1 METLIEAVDLKRAFG
16 DHVAVDGVSLQVAQ
30 GEIYGLLG
38 PDGAGKTTTIRLL
51 CGALEPDSGRV
62 RLGGYDLATETEQ
75 ARAQIGYLAQRFSLY
90 GDLTVR
96 ENLHFFAEVRGL
108 PRSEWETRALEILD
122 FVGLS
127 EFADRRAE
135 ALSGGMKQKLGL
147 ATALVHRPKILLLD
161 EPTGGVDPVTRQ
173 SFWQLLVRLL
183 RQGVAVLMTTPYM
196 DEASRCSRVGF
207 MQDGR
212 LMLEDTPAALTGR
225 LAGRVLELVG
235 GPRRAVERAGRAD
248 PDVEGVQTYGDRFHL
263 RLSDARH
270 SKRVQ
275 ARLRA
280 DVVGAGGR
288 VERIRPVPASLEDV
302 FIALLEAPASGDPAA
317 QSLGSAHAGA

>member
-1 METLIEAVDLKRAFG
+1 MPLLIEAEGLVRSFG
-16 DHVAVDGVSLQVAQ
+16 DLRAVDGMSLHIAG

-51 CGALEPDSGRV
+51 CGALEPEAGTIS
-62 RLGGYDLATETEQ
+62 LGGYDMATQTEQ

-108 PRSEWETRALEILD
+108 PRSEWESRSEEILA
-122 FVGLS
+122 FVELDD
-127 EFADRRAE
+127 FADRRAD

-147 ATALVHRPKILLLD
+147 ATALVHRPQILLLD

-183 RQGVAVLMTTPYM
+183 RQGVAVLITTPYM
-196 DEASRCSRVGF
+196 DEAARCSRIGF
-207 MQDGR
+207 MESGKLLLEGTPGSVSQR
-212 LMLEDTPAALTGR
+212 LNER
-225 LAGRVLELVG
+225 ILELVG
-235 GPRRAVERAGRAD
+235 GPRRLIEEVGRDD

-263 RLSDARH
+263 RVASGRL
-270 SKRVQ
+270 KQVQ
-275 ARLRA
+275 ARMKKQVKDR
-280 DVVGAGGR
+280 GGKI
-288 VERIRPVPASLEDV
+288 ERLEAIPPTLEDV
-302 FIALLEAPASGDPAA
+302 FIAQIDAQQAALAAEAEDG
-317 QSLGSAHAGA
+317 GE

>member
-1 METLIEAVDLKRAFG
+1 MPLLIEAEGLTRSFG
-16 DHVAVDGVSLQVAQ
+16 ERRAVDGMSLSVSG

-51 CGALEPDSGRV
+51 CGALAPDLGDI
-62 RLGGYDLATETEQ
+62 RLAGFDLATHTEQ

-108 PRSEWETRALEILD
+108 PRSEWEARAEEILA
-122 FVGLS
+122 FVGLDD
-127 EFADRRAE
+127 FADRRAE

-183 RQGVAVLMTTPYM
+183 RQGVAVLITTPYM
-196 DEASRCSRVGF
+196 DEAARCSRIGF
-207 MQDGR
+207 MEDGR
-212 LMLEDTPAALTGR
+212 LLLEGTPHAISQRLNGR
-225 LAGRVLELVG
+225 ILELVG
-235 GPRRAVERAGRAD
+235 GPRRVVEDAGRDD

-263 RLSDARH
+263 RVASGRLDQVKARMAKQVRARGGQIERLDAI
-270 SKRVQ
+270 
-275 ARLRA
+275 
-280 DVVGAGGR
+280 D
-288 VERIRPVPASLEDV
+288 PTLEDV
-302 FIALLEAPASGDPAA
+302 FIAQIDAQQSAA
-317 QSLGSAHAGA
+317 AAEKGEHVAE

>member
-1 METLIEAVDLKRAFG
+1 MNEPTPLILAEDLRRSFG
-16 DHVAVDGVSLQVAQ
+16 DRQAVDGVSLRIDG

-51 CGALEPDSGRV
+51 CGALEPDSGSI
-62 RLGGYDLATETEQ
+62 RLSGFDLVGQTEQ

-108 PRSEWETRALEILD
+108 PRSEWEARAEEILD
-122 FVGLS
+122 FVGLGD
-127 EFADRRAE
+127 FADRRAE

-183 RQGVAVLMTTPYM
+183 RAGVAVLITTPYM
-196 DEASRCSRVGF
+196 DEAARCSRIGF
-207 MQDGR
+207 MQGGR
-212 LMLEDTPAALTGR
+212 LLLEGTPGEISRR
-225 LAGRVLELVG
+225 LNGRVLELVG
-235 GPRRAVERAGRAD
+235 GPRRVIEAAGRED
-248 PDVEGVQTYGDRFHL
+248 PDVEGVQTYGDRFHIRVAAGQL
-263 RLSDARH
+263 DAVR
-270 SKRVQ
+270 
-275 ARLRA
+275 ARLTDEVKSR
-280 DVVGAGGR
+280 GGEI
-288 VERIRPVPASLEDV
+288 ERLDAIAPTLEDV
-302 FIALLEAPASGDPAA
+302 FIAQIDAKLNVTPEMEASRG
-317 QSLGSAHAGA
+317 G